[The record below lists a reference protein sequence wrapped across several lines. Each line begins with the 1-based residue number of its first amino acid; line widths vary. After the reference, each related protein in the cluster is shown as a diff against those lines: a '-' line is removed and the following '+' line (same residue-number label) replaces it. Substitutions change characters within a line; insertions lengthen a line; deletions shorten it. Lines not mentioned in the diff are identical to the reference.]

1 MATVELSDHV
11 IVNGTDLTEDV
22 TAWRLEQFG
31 RDTPTVTLEL
41 KPGVYDPDSVIWS
54 GYANI
59 RVATP
64 GLDAVEFLAAV
75 DAEELEK
82 AMLES
87 IDEPAGVAALRV
99 LRDLASKLAP

>member
-1 MATVELSDHV
+1 MATIVLGDHLIIDGV
-11 IVNGTDLTEDV
+11 DV
-22 TAWRLEQFG
+22 TESCLAWQLQQVG
-31 RDTPTVTLEL
+31 RDVPTVTLEL
-41 KPGVYDPDSVIWS
+41 RPGADSVLFN
-54 GYANI
+54 GYANV
-59 RVATP
+59 RVATQ

-82 AMLES
+82 SMLES